1 MDRRVIA
8 RFVCPT
14 LGDVLDSHAES
25 VSRIVPAV
33 LSHVRR

>member
-8 RFVCPT
+8 RLVC
-14 LGDVLDSHAES
+14 GDVLDSHAKS

-33 LSHVRR
+33 LSHVGSLI